1 MNSLRTDKQMKVA
14 VFIKNNELTSLYETD
29 IHVVIF
35 NIVKNKVMGVENI
48 ILEKQDKDSILRWLS
63 HKSIDK
69 VYISGIEDRAIQKLE
84 LNDIQVKTYEMLKD
98 DKLFNSLALS
108 SHQLLQSS

>member
-1 MNSLRTDKQMKVA
+1 MKVA

-35 NIVKNKVMGVENI
+35 NIVNNKVMGVENF
-48 ILEKQDKDSILRWLS
+48 ILEKQNKDSILRWLN

-69 VYISGIEDRAIQKLE
+69 VYISGIENGTIQKLE
-84 LNDIQVKTYEMLKD
+84 LNNIQVKTYEMLKD
-98 DKLFNSLALS
+98 DKLFNSLALT
-108 SHQLLQSS
+108 SHQLRKTS